1 MHETHVQ
8 MTNKREWW
16 LLLYSLVHHTTI
28 PLSTYTRYE
37 YINIYYVYIF
47 IWFIFIIINK
57 RLSVILEYNNTSTR
71 CHECTC
77 LLSHTITCI
86 KQELGIFLTA
96 GYKCDTCKYEAL
108 VASMLQWMVIWCL
121 AIFFFSCHGSNVQH
135 HSGHVST
142 LYISVSVWTA
152 SCRSRRDTIKCCW
165 SPKIALHR
173 RGKEKNHSCTNWAL
187 MLIDIFS
194 QQNERS
200 MRW

>member
-86 KQELGIFLTA
+86 KQELGNFLTA
-96 GYKCDTCKYEAL
+96 GYKCDTCKYDVLA
-108 VASMLQWMVIWCL
+108 ASMLQWMVIWCL
-121 AIFFFSCHGSNVQH
+121 AFFFLFLHCHGSNVQH
-135 HSGHVST
+135 YSGHVST
-142 LYISVSVWTA
+142 LYISVSGGLLHVDHGETQSNA
-152 SCRSRRDTIKCCW
+152 VGH
-165 SPKIALHR
+165 PKLL
-173 RGKEKNHSCTNWAL
+173 C
-187 MLIDIFS
+187 IDVKKKRIIRAPI
-194 QQNERS
+194 EH
-200 MRW
+200 WC